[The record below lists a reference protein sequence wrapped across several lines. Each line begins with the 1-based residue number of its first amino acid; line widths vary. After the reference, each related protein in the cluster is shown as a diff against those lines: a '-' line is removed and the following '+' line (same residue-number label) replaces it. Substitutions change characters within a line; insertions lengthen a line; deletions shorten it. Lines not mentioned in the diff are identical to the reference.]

1 MAEKNTQSHNNG
13 AWKRMVDEQTGRVES
28 IYAEVA
34 KVEDKGIERLHSAV
48 DESARLMKDSFTW
61 YGEISAEWR
70 KMTLDATR
78 RTAELFLRNA
88 V

>member
-1 MAEKNTQSHNNG
+1 MAEKNSQSHNNG

-28 IYAEVA
+28 IYAEMA
-34 KVEDKGIERLHSAV
+34 KVEDKGVERLHSAV

-61 YGEISAEWR
+61 YSELSAEWR
-70 KMTLDATR
+70 KMSLDATR
-78 RTAELFLRNA
+78 RTAEMFLRTA